1 MAFWPGPTEF
11 VELPAPPAPVI
22 CASRACELSTFAC
35 AAINVSSVLNC
46 EAELPVPVVADPLV
60 DEPVVD
66 DAVVEDPVAVD
77 PAPPV
82 AFEVAVGAVVNVT
95 VEPSA

>member
-1 MAFWPGPTEF
+1 M
-11 VELPAPPAPVI
+11 
-22 CASRACELSTFAC
+22 
-35 AAINVSSVLNC
+35 LNC
-46 EAELPVPVVADPLV
+46 EVELPVPVAAAPLV

-66 DAVVEDPVAVD
+66 DVVVDDPVAVD

-82 AFEVAVGAVVNVT
+82 ALEVAVGGVVNVT